1 MVWVCF
7 GGDLGVDLG
16 GFGGG
21 LVWKFLGLCGCGGG
35 LGGDFGFG
43 VDVSDFWK
51 KNEEKKWV
59 WEDED
64 GGFGD
69 PVGLGR

>member
-1 MVWVCF
+1 M
-7 GGDLGVDLG
+7 G

-35 LGGDFGFG
+35 LGGDFGLG
-43 VDVSDFWK
+43 VDVVWMFLISGK
-51 KNEEKKWV
+51 KNEEKKNWV

-64 GGFGD
+64 GGI
-69 PVGLGR
+69 LY